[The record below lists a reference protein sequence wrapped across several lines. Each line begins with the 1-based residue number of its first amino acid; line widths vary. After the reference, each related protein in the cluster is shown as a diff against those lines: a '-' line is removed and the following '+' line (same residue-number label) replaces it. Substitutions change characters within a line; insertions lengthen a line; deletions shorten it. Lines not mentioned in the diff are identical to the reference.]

1 MISTQLQK
9 ELNKTISGV
18 HQIREPVDRARA
30 AVELITHLQQ
40 VIRDLSQG
48 RREAI
53 AEAVQWPGESMSTV
67 AAKLEISKSAVAKL
81 APPVV
86 RNAVAD
92 DLRTRLSRGF
102 NPPPLGPRSPRH

>member
-48 RREAI
+48 R
-53 AEAVQWPGESMSTV
+53 G
-67 AAKLEISKSAVAKL
+67 SAVARRIYEHRCSKIG
-81 APPVV
+81 
-86 RNAVAD
+86 NIKIGSCQT
-92 DLRTRLSRGF
+92 RTSG
-102 NPPPLGPRSPRH
+102 G